1 MIKVIFWILL
11 LSIPQSYADESADIT
26 DQQIHD
32 AQFIKRDY
40 VVTDDALSIK
50 GLTIGMSE
58 TQVIDLIPQLKDKI
72 YPQKI
77 NTTGWQ
83 FGDSIGFLERSN
95 VSCIASSPKEVSPS
109 GPCDKISILESIPFV
124 VIFAFVDKKLVNVEY
139 YFQRKNGTRNS
150 KLDNIYV
157 DLKSAFSEKY
167 KAQPTDVV
175 VSGGVAKAAIAVA
188 AVGGKEMSPVQPT
201 FCGWVNESQN
211 AAISIAGNFNDIISV
226 VLHLRTSDYEYMLL
240 KRKESISE
248 FKSKLQSEAAEK
260 ELQRKEKELQRKKS
274 DF

>member
-1 MIKVIFWILL
+1 MIKVIFGILL
-11 LSIPQSYADESADIT
+11 LSIQQSYADESAYIT

-32 AQFIKRDY
+32 AQFIRKDY
-40 VVTDDALSIK
+40 VATDDALSIK

-58 TQVIDLIPQLKDKI
+58 MEVIDLIPQLKDKI
-72 YPQKI
+72 SLKQI
-77 NTTGWQ
+77 NTAAWQ
-83 FGDSIGFLERSN
+83 FGDSIGFLKPSN

-109 GPCDKISILESIPFV
+109 GPCNKISILESVPYMA
-124 VIFAFVDKKLVNVEY
+124 IFAFVDKKLVNVEY

-150 KLDNIYV
+150 KLDNVYV

-175 VSGGVAKAAIAVA
+175 VSGGVAKATMIGGEAIN
-188 AVGGKEMSPVQPT
+188 PVQPT
-201 FCGWVNESQN
+201 FCGWINESQN
-211 AAISIAGNFNDIISV
+211 AVISIAGNLDDITSV

>member
-11 LSIPQSYADESADIT
+11 LSIQQSYADESADIT

-40 VVTDDALSIK
+40 VVTNDALSIK

-58 TQVIDLIPQLKDKI
+58 TEVIDIIPQLKDKI

-77 NTTGWQ
+77 NTAAWQ
-83 FGDSIGFLERSN
+83 FGDSIGILGRSN
-95 VSCIASSPKEVSPS
+95 VSCIASSPKEVAPS
-109 GPCDKISILESIPFV
+109 GPCNKISILESIPYMA
-124 VIFAFVDKKLVNVEY
+124 IFAFVEKKLVNVEY
-139 YFQRKNGTRNS
+139 YFQRKNGARNS

-167 KAQPTDVV
+167 KIQPTDIV
-175 VSGGVAKAAIAVA
+175 VSGGVAKAAMA
-188 AVGGKEMSPVQPT
+188 AGKAMNPVQPT
-201 FCGWVNESQN
+201 FCGWINESQN
-211 AAISIAGNFNDIISV
+211 AVISIAGNFDDTTSV
-226 VLHLRTSDYEYMLL
+226 VLHLRTSDYEDMLL

-260 ELQRKEKELQRKKS
+260 ELQRKEEELQRKKS